1 MEYTYQINV
10 LTQYSFRICKGTY
23 YISKNDYQSFSLYIY
38 FSYFKFIR
46 IIPT

>member
-23 YISKNDYQSFSLYIY
+23 YISENGYKSLTLYIY
-38 FSYFKFIR
+38 FSSFKFIR